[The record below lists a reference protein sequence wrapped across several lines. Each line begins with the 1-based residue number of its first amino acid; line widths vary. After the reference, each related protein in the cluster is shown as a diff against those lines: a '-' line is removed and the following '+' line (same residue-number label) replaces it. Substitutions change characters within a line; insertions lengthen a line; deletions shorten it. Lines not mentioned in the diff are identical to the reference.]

1 MPARRT
7 RNQIE
12 LEALDFEIDI
22 SYPKNLPVSTVLAKK
37 FYEMAKQIEFKL
49 EACPVCLD
57 DLSCINCFTLLP
69 CSHYLCAP
77 CYLRLP
83 EKKCPV
89 CRAE

>member
-22 SYPKNLPVSTVLAKK
+22 SYPKNLPASTVLAKK

-57 DLSCINCFTLLP
+57 DLCCINCFTLLP

-83 EKKCPV
+83 EKKCHV